1 MEYECSK
8 VKFATEV
15 AAQIHIA
22 KLKRTSNRDKIPK
35 RAYLCE
41 YCNTW
46 HLTSSDKNEDS
57 WREKYRNEIR
67 RLGQIIKEK
76 DIRLGKQSA
85 KLKELDIK
93 VKEQRQVIKTF
104 SKPAVGGSVCDH
116 KEKRRIFENC
126 ECVKCGALFIE

>member
-15 AAQIHIA
+15 AAQLHIA
-22 KLKRTSNRDKIPK
+22 KLKRTSNRNKIPK

-41 YCNTW
+41 HCNGW
-46 HLTSSDKNEDS
+46 HLTSSDKNEDT

-76 DIRLGKQSA
+76 DARIGKQRD
-85 KLKELDIK
+85 KLSELERK
-93 VKEQRQVIKTF
+93 VQEQGKALKALR
-104 SKPAVGGSVCDH
+104 KPAVSRSACGCAIGANGNGFVEMCD
-116 KEKRRIFENC
+116 K
-126 ECVKCGALFIE
+126 CVRHFG